1 MASNFLDL
9 LVRPEAPTTVDLAE
23 HVAKGLTSELPALR
37 RIAISTTT
45 RILFYMKQRTFI
57 KGDLELITLGKSEN
71 PLKRTYE
78 TPCPLPEGYTDNYL
92 ISGLTPVDESN
103 AKNMFVS
110 NNFLFRLL
118 VYLLNSRNKLIMH
131 Y

>member
-9 LVRPEAPTTVDLAE
+9 LIRPEAPTTVELAE
-23 HVAKGLTSELPALR
+23 YTSKGLISELPALR

-57 KGDLELITLGKSEN
+57 KGDLELIALGKTEN

-78 TPCPLPEGYTDNYL
+78 IPCPLPEGYTDNYL
-92 ISGLTPVDESN
+92 LSGLTPIDESN
-103 AKNMFVS
+103 AGNMFVLEWFYYLAQVKF
-110 NNFLFRLL
+110 FL
-118 VYLLNSRNKLIMH
+118 LINH
-131 Y
+131 LT

>member
-9 LVRPEAPTTVDLAE
+9 LVRPEVPTTADLAE
-23 HVAKGLTSELPALR
+23 YASKSLISELPAIR

-71 PLKRTYE
+71 PLKRTYV
-78 TPCPLPEGYTDNYL
+78 TPCPLPEGYTNDYL
-92 ISGLTPVDESN
+92 LSGLTPIDESN

-110 NNFLFRLL
+110 NNLLLFFRI
-118 VYLLNSRNKLIMH
+118 K
-131 Y
+131 